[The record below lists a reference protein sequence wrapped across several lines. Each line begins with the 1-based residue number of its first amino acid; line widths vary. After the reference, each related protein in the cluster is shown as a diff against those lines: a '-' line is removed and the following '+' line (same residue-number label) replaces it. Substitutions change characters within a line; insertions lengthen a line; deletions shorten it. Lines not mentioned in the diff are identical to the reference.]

1 MSIKQKIKSIVNRA
15 DNELYY
21 PQDIR
26 YVQLETN
33 DRQILIVPVVFNEDK
48 TRFKDLLSGYKF
60 NAYDAKKD
68 IDKIGTQICKY
79 YELNYYKPSQA
90 PVEQLYVSNAKFLQY
105 DIQSIYTNY
114 WMNNNLFTGGL
125 NLKLAR
131 DSLVLTERL
140 EDRINKKF
148 DCYGM
153 TEYNSKSRAEIVDY
167 CNLASKILT
176 KYNNK
181 IVKREENKEA
191 VKQKRAQK
199 EKEERSLAELSRKF

>member
-79 YELNYYKPSQA
+79 YELNYYKPNQA
-90 PVEQLYVSNAKFLQY
+90 PVEQLYVSNAKYLQS

-114 WMNNNLFTGGL
+114 WNNKLF
-125 NLKLAR
+125 NLKFAR
-131 DSLVLTERL
+131 NSLVLTERL

-153 TEYNSKSRAEIVDY
+153 TEFDTKSRAQIVDY
-167 CNLASKILT
+167 CHLASKIFT

-181 IVKREENKEA
+181 IVKREERKEA

-199 EKEERSLAELSRKF
+199 EKEERSLAELSKKF

>member
-114 WMNNNLFTGGL
+114 WNNKLF
-125 NLKLAR
+125 NLKFAR
-131 DSLVLTERL
+131 NSLVLTERL

-153 TEYNSKSRAEIVDY
+153 TEYNTKSRAEIVDY
-167 CNLASKILT
+167 CNLAGKILT